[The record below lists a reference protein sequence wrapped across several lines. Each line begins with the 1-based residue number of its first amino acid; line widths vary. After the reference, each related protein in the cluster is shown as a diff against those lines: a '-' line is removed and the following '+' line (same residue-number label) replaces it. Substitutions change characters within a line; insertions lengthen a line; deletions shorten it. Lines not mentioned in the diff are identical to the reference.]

1 MINDPLFTR
10 LTLLCAP
17 YCKPPATEVE
27 GSGVII
33 MVRF

>member
-10 LTLLCAP
+10 LTLLRAP
-17 YCKPPATEVE
+17 YCKPTEVE